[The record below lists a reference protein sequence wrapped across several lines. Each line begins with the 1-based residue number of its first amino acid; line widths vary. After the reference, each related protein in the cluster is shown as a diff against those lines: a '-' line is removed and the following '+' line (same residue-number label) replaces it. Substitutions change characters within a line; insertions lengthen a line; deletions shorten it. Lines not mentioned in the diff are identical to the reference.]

1 MNQNFKNKILIYSFI
16 MLGAIMV
23 CFTIYILIYTIHCET
38 ADKSSQVTQIASEAK
53 DYKYCVKDVS
63 GKITV
68 YEKDNSTP
76 IKTLDTRTNLLP
88 EQDRQMLS
96 QGIYLNSIEELNS
109 LLQDYDD

>member
-1 MNQNFKNKILIYSFI
+1 MI
-16 MLGAIMV
+16 
-23 CFTIYILIYTIHCET
+23 CFTIYILVYTIHCET
-38 ADKSSQVTQIASEAK
+38 ADKSPQVTQIDNK
-53 DYKYCVKDVS
+53 TKNYKYCVKDVS